1 MRREQRF
8 CSACGAPA
16 IVPVST
22 AAQGRGADA
31 DLPEDRRLV
40 TVLFARIANI
50 VELGQRLDAEPM
62 RHLVASVEDAV
73 ARQVDDDAERAIRA
87 ALGVHVAIAQLNGEV
102 ANRYGVRVGLGIGLD
117 TGEVVAGALASSTQ
131 SVYTVVGDTVN
142 VARALASAA
151 QPGDVVVGALTQRLT
166 QRTFEAENLTSLSL
180 NDRSQPIPAH
190 RILRPR
196 ALPAIHESTAMV
208 GRAGELAYL
217 RRAYDH
223 IHRGRGLSIVILGE
237 AGIGKSRLI
246 REFQTHV
253 EATVPQIAAR
263 CASFDSDTPYAL
275 VAGLLRAA
283 FQIES
288 GADESTVRGT
298 LAHGLSAL
306 DYLAPEP
313 QLMLLVNVLGYGDQ
327 FPFNPESRRPI
338 LLMILRL
345 IFEHASAEAP
355 LVVIIEDL
363 HWADAASIAIVSDL
377 ANEIVG
383 RTCLFVG
390 TARSG
395 WNPPWPAEKLEL
407 HPLHEDD
414 ARVLIGRLLHS
425 VPDDALVSAIL
436 QRTGGNPFFV
446 EEVAHDVAGA
456 HVNAGVPASVQEV
469 IQARLDRLPPEIK
482 NVVHTAAV
490 CGTTFAYQL
499 VEQLVSPQALAGSL
513 DVLER
518 ERFIVPATKAGERL
532 YAFRHALIQE
542 VAYRVQLKSQ
552 LRRAHEG
559 VGRAIEKLY
568 ANRLDEFVSDLAFHY
583 ARSSDDAKALHWLVR
598 AGDRARA
605 LFANA
610 EALSMY
616 TTALE
621 RAPGAARSPDAIAI
635 LERMSDVHILT
646 GKYDEAIA
654 RLHAALARA
663 PGRQGSLA
671 ARLWRKIGTSL
682 AHKGAYS
689 EALSAFEKA
698 IGEVGEADDVETAR
712 IRAQVGYVHFRRG
725 DYDRA
730 KTALVEVV
738 DIGTRVS
745 ADDVVVEA
753 LKYLGNIAVA
763 TGELRAAADFYQR
776 CQDHFERLEDVLGL
790 ADMHNNLAIIYRR
803 AGRWDDALAE
813 CNSALS
819 LRKRMGNPLGIGLTL
834 NNIGEIYRTRGEP
847 APALAFYESALDIF
861 GSIGDRLFAA
871 LALVGRG
878 AAHIELGNIDQ
889 GRSDLLDA
897 QARFAA
903 IGSTLYHPDLY
914 RYLAAVDLA
923 SGNLGGAED
932 AAEASLQYARAA
944 GARDQEAIAQRVLGQ
959 LSHVRG
965 QYNRAHEL
973 LETSRRTLADIG
985 YAAEL
990 ARTEAALAA
999 LAAERSAATESIAD
1013 TQA

>member
-1 MRREQRF
+1 M
-8 CSACGAPA
+8 
-16 IVPVST
+16 
-22 AAQGRGADA
+22 
-31 DLPEDRRLV
+31 
-40 TVLFARIANI
+40 
-50 VELGQRLDAEPM
+50 
-62 RHLVASVEDAV
+62 
-73 ARQVDDDAERAIRA
+73 
-87 ALGVHVAIAQLNGEV
+87 
-102 ANRYGVRVGLGIGLD
+102 
-117 TGEVVAGALASSTQ
+117 
-131 SVYTVVGDTVN
+131 
-142 VARALASAA
+142 
-151 QPGDVVVGALTQRLT
+151 
-166 QRTFEAENLTSLSL
+166 
-180 NDRSQPIPAH
+180 
-190 RILRPR
+190 
-196 ALPAIHESTAMV
+196 
-208 GRAGELAYL
+208 
-217 RRAYDH
+217 
-223 IHRGRGLSIVILGE
+223 
-237 AGIGKSRLI
+237 
-246 REFQTHV
+246 
-253 EATVPQIAAR
+253 
-263 CASFDSDTPYAL
+263 
-275 VAGLLRAA
+275 
-283 FQIES
+283 
-288 GADESTVRGT
+288 
-298 LAHGLSAL
+298 
-306 DYLAPEP
+306 
-313 QLMLLVNVLGYGDQ
+313 
-327 FPFNPESRRPI
+327 
-338 LLMILRL
+338 
-345 IFEHASAEAP
+345 
-355 LVVIIEDL
+355 
-363 HWADAASIAIVSDL
+363 
-377 ANEIVG
+377 
-383 RTCLFVG
+383 
-390 TARSG
+390 
-395 WNPPWPAEKLEL
+395 
-407 HPLHEDD
+407 
-414 ARVLIGRLLHS
+414 LIGRLLHS
-425 VPDDALVSAIL
+425 VPDDMLVSAIL
-436 QRTGGNPFFV
+436 QHTGGNPFFV
-446 EEVAHDVAGA
+446 EEVAHDVARA
-456 HVNAGVPASVQEV
+456 HVDAGVPASVQEV

-763 TGELRAAADFYQR
+763 TGELRAAGDFYQR
-776 CQDHFERLEDVLGL
+776 CRVHFQRLEDIPGL
-790 ADMHNNLAIIYRR
+790 ADTHSNLAIVYRR
-803 AGRWDDALAE
+803 VGRWDEALAE
-813 CNSALS
+813 CEAALS
-819 LRKRMGNPLGIGLTL
+819 LRKRMGHLLGIGTCL
-834 NNIGEIYRTRGEP
+834 NNIAEIHRSRGDP
-847 APALAFYESALDIF
+847 TLAISFYESAIETYE
-861 GSIGDRLFAA
+861 SIGHNLGMA
-871 LALVGRG
+871 LALLGRG
-878 AAHIELGNIDQ
+878 AARVELGDIEQ
-889 GRSDLLDA
+889 GRSDLVDA
-897 QARFAA
+897 QARFAT
-903 IGSTLYHPDLY
+903 IGSTLYLPDLY
-914 RYLAAVDLA
+914 RYLALA
-923 SGNLGGAED
+923 ELATNNVI
-932 AAEASLQYARAA
+932 AAERAASESLACARSA
-944 GARDQEAIAQRVLGQ
+944 GARDHEAITQRVLGQ
-959 LSHVRG
+959 IAYARG
-965 QYNRAHEL
+965 QYHRAHEL
-973 LETSRRTLADIG
+973 FEASRRTLVELG
-985 YAAEL
+985 YTAEL
-990 ARTEAALAA
+990 TRTEAALAA
-999 LAAERSAATESIAD
+999 LAAERSA
-1013 TQA
+1013 